1 MTALELTP
9 YLAGLL
15 GGSGVAVWVSRRREL
30 VARWL
35 TWTLAAALVVTAFA
49 VGGAGGAWR
58 AAALGVVAAAEYGRL
73 VRSTRADTA
82 VLAGAVLA
90 VVGTAWWQPAAT
102 GTAVAAG
109 VLAAALVPVLGGD
122 TRHGGHRAARGGFGV
137 LWLGG
142 LAGLVLLGDDALL
155 LCLAV
160 ALADV
165 AAWCGGKALGGPRL
179 SRLSPGKHWYG
190 LLAGAAA
197 GIAVLAA
204 AGALTPAYAVAVAI
218 GAPLGDLLESMLK
231 REAAV
236 KDSGRWLPG
245 FGGLL
250 DRIDSLL
257 GALAVAVIL

>member
-15 GGSGVAVWVSRRREL
+15 GGSGVAVWASRRREL

-35 TWTLAAALVVTAFA
+35 TWTLAASLVVIAFA
-49 VGGAGGAWR
+49 AGSAGVAWL
-58 AAALGVVAAAEYGRL
+58 AAALGVVAAVEYGRL
-73 VRSTRADTA
+73 VRLTRTDIAT
-82 VLAGAVLA
+82 LAGAVLA
-90 VVGTAWWQPAAT
+90 VVGTAWWRPDAT
-102 GTAVAAG
+102 GTAAAAG
-109 VLAAALVPVLGGD
+109 VLAVGLVPVLGGD
-122 TRHGGHRAARGGFGV
+122 TRHGGHRAARGAFGV
-137 LWLGG
+137 LWLGS

-165 AAWCGGKALGGPRL
+165 AAWCGGTALGGPRL
-179 SRLSPGKHWYG
+179 SRLSPGKRWSG
-190 LLAGAAA
+190 LVAGAVV

-204 AGALTPAYAVAVAI
+204 AGALTPAYAAAVVI

-231 REAAV
+231 RENGV
-236 KDSGRWLPG
+236 KDSARWLPG

-250 DRIDSLL
+250 DRVDSLL